1 MGYQFLSQNILKK
14 STFILNKSPIRE
26 DNILSSVRGAATNTT
41 LITKSCDNKSDLN
54 TLGNLRVN
62 EFAIFSIAGTI
73 TRPVT
78 FIRYLHLFKKTE
90 FSVAYNIITAS
101 PYPFPRLLS

>member
-1 MGYQFLSQNILKK
+1 MGYQFLSQNILK
-14 STFILNKSPIRE
+14 SPPSSSIKSPIRE

-41 LITKSCDNKSDLN
+41 LLTKSCDNKSDLN

-78 FIRYLHLFKKTE
+78 FIRYLHLFKKQNFQLHT
-90 FSVAYNIITAS
+90 I
-101 PYPFPRLLS
+101 